1 LNRKEENKNR
11 LWRCNFSCEN
21 QRKKYWKIEPPI
33 FHIFLN
39 LRLRVQGCFFF
50 SIFFFKL
57 VSRPPFVWQ
66 LLGDPAELAVG
77 WLLPSMSSLL
87 FGFFFFRLA
96 FSSRSPAIFL
106 LSPWS
111 VVVNSSDLQRR
122 EKESLN
128 GDAQKS
134 DTNPVAL
141 SACYTVALTCR
152 LSWREDRLCRLSP
165 ISLSLSLS

>member
-1 LNRKEENKNR
+1 
-11 LWRCNFSCEN
+11 
-21 QRKKYWKIEPPI
+21 
-33 FHIFLN
+33 
-39 LRLRVQGCFFF
+39 
-50 SIFFFKL
+50 
-57 VSRPPFVWQ
+57 
-66 LLGDPAELAVG
+66 
-77 WLLPSMSSLL
+77 
-87 FGFFFFRLA
+87 
-96 FSSRSPAIFL
+96 
-106 LSPWS
+106 
-111 VVVNSSDLQRR
+111 VNSSDLQRR